1 MPDSKKILLVEDN
14 EGFRKVFEEAL
25 TSAGF
30 SVSVAEDGDEGLH
43 KALADPPDLMMLD
56 MMMPKM
62 TGLAMLEKFKKE
74 YTGDM
79 PKVLLLT
86 NVEDQEHVAK
96 AAHVGVY
103 DYLIKSKWS
112 VDEIV
117 TKVKE
122 KLGT

>member
-1 MPDSKKILLVEDN
+1 MAKKKTILLVEDD

-25 TSAGF
+25 TNAGF
-30 SVSVAEDGDEGLH
+30 SVSVAGDGDAGLQ
-43 KALADPPDLMMLD
+43 KALANTPDLILLD

-62 TGLAMLEKFKKE
+62 TGLVMLDKFKKDHKGE
-74 YTGDM
+74 M

-86 NVEDQEHVAK
+86 NVEDQEHVSS

-117 TKVKE
+117 EKVRA
-122 KLGT
+122 KLFN